1 MTTHSN
7 LAHRT
12 QDRALGSA
20 AMRTFFRIAAAW
32 GLSRTEQRRLLGDSP
47 IPAGICLSESPLI
60 GTRR

>member
-20 AMRTFFRIAAAW
+20 AMRTSFRIARQDDGAVELTVEEIA
-32 GLSRTEQRRLLGDSP
+32 GEGSPRRIFS
-47 IPAGICLSESPLI
+47 ACLAVPQP
-60 GTRR
+60 R